1 MFSLFHLISFFVIG
15 SIAGVS
21 MGIIGMGAGLITMPL
36 LVYSGL
42 TIPQSISVIMIMQL
56 LPQSLPGVY
65 NYREHILLEPTGLVV
80 VGSIFG
86 IWLGSHLVV
95 NNYISDIH
103 IYRFITIFLFLSSI
117 YFYYKHW
124 D

>member
-1 MFSLFHLISFFVIG
+1 MFSLVHQMAFFVIG
-15 SIAGVS
+15 SVAGIS
-21 MGIIGMGAGLITMPL
+21 MGTIGMGAGLIAVPL
-36 LVYSGL
+36 LIHSGL
-42 TIPQSISVIMIMQL
+42 TVHQSISVIMLMQL

-65 NYREHILLEPTGLVV
+65 NYREHILLEPSVLVI

-95 NNYISDIH
+95 NNYLKEAH
-103 IYRFITIFLFLSSI
+103 IYRIITIFLFISSI